1 MAQEDKIK
9 RELDMIGIVLAKLM
23 NMLMNKPDERIDGL
37 NKMSIQLKSELDI
50 DLQAILDMKHQEA
63 LNLLIN
69 TKKFTIEHLRV
80 FANLLKNLAR
90 NNTEGNYTNLL
101 NAKALAIYE
110 YISANGKGTMYFDVE
125 LNIKE
130 LRNRS

>member
-9 RELDMIGIVLAKLM
+9 RELDMIGIVLGKLF
-23 NMLMNKPDERIDGL
+23 NKLTNKPDVPVDGFQL
-37 NKMSIQLKSELDI
+37 TSIQLKSELDL
-50 DLQAILDMKHQEA
+50 DLQAIINLDNDDM

-80 FANLLKNLAR
+80 LANLLRNLAR
-90 NNTEGNYTNLL
+90 FNNESNYTNSL
-101 NAKALAIYE
+101 NAKALAIYD
-110 YISANGKGTMYFDVE
+110 YISANGKGTMYLDVE

-130 LRNRS
+130 LRNKS